1 MDVFRTRTRV
11 GGGGGRRDRTHLD
24 VVVHDRGVTPAVT
37 ARAVPPSGAPTRSGS
52 AHHAGGGKVCFRGG
66 EEKRGRVFFLDACTA
81 AVGVLYRSRLDLGHN
96 SLLLFPVLW
105 AFWSRGQTLPR
116 VINIPITVA
125 RVRTGAAPRRSGARE
140 VRFDP
145 ARDATEHARPRT
157 EPQRPAALPRASDVR
172 ASRAT

>member
-52 AHHAGGGKVCFRGG
+52 AHHAGGGK
-66 EEKRGRVFFLDACTA
+66 EKRGQVFFLDACTA
-81 AVGVLYRSRLDLGHN
+81 AVGVLGLDSTLG
-96 SLLLFPVLW
+96 SQFVVT
-105 AFWSRGQTLPR
+105 FSRGLFGAAGKTSSKSKYPDTR
-116 VINIPITVA
+116 RA
-125 RVRTGAAPRRSGARE
+125 RQNGAAPRRSGARE

-172 ASRAT
+172 VSRAT